1 MYFMERMEEF
11 STYQLSYMLEEK
23 SQFKVLLVDDRD
35 ENLFALET
43 ILKDEN
49 YYLVK
54 AHSGKEALAF
64 LLKDLDFHLIIM
76 DVLMPGMNGFE
87 TAALIYNRE
96 KLKNIPIIFL
106 TAMDIEGNIYKG
118 YQAGAIDYI
127 SKPIIPELLKV
138 KVRAFVELSE
148 KNRQLLHQEKMLRA
162 ANRKLEWEI
171 AERKLSE
178 AKVKALNEDLAK
190 KLEQLQSLDS
200 FNYSISHDLM
210 SPLNSI
216 TGLTGL
222 LQTMYPEKFDTE
234 VLEIVNHVMGSVDR
248 MSNLI
253 KDLLSFSRQANAEI
267 SKVDVSMEKIV
278 KEVMEEIALTMP
290 VADAEIVIHELPKAY
305 CDNSMLK
312 QVWANLISNAIK
324 YSQKKPQP
332 KVEIG
337 GIQKNG
343 ELIYFVKDNGAGF
356 NMAHYNKLFSIF
368 QRLHSESEF
377 NGTGIGLAVVKRIIE
392 RHDGRIWAES
402 EVGKGSEF
410 YFTLKPN
417 ENENYEVS
425 SLHQ

>member
-1 MYFMERMEEF
+1 MVEEA
-11 STYQLSYMLEEK
+11 

-49 YYLVK
+49 YQLVK
-54 AHSGKEALAF
+54 AHSGKEALAH
-64 LLKDLDFHLIIM
+64 LLKDLDYHLIIM

-87 TAALIYNRE
+87 TAALIYDRE

-106 TAMDIEGNIYKG
+106 TAMDIEGNVYKG

-148 KNRQLLHQEKMLRA
+148 KNRELVRQEKKLRA

-171 AERKLSE
+171 TERKLSE
-178 AKVKALNEDLAK
+178 AKIKALNEDLAK

-222 LQTMYPEKFDTE
+222 LQTMYPEKFDKE
-234 VLEIVNHVMGSVDR
+234 VLEIVNHIMGSVDR
-248 MSNLI
+248 MSRLI

-267 SKVDVSMEKIV
+267 SKADVSMKQMV
-278 KEVMEEIALTMP
+278 SEVMEEISLTMP
-290 VADAEIVIHELPKAY
+290 VADTEIVIQELPDAY

-312 QVWANLISNAIK
+312 QVWLNLISNAIK

-332 KVEIG
+332 KIEIG
-337 GIQKNG
+337 GITHHNG
-343 ELIYFVKDNGAGF
+343 ELMYFVKDNGAGF

-368 QRLHSESEF
+368 QRLHSDNEF

-392 RHDGRIWAES
+392 RHDGRIWAQS

-410 YFTLKPN
+410 YFTLKGK
-417 ENENYEVS
+417 ENLAGVA
-425 SLHQ
+425 

>member
-1 MYFMERMEEF
+1 MVHF
-11 STYQLSYMLEEK
+11 LSEEK
-23 SQFKVLLVDDRD
+23 DMVEDTSDFKVLLVDDRD

-49 YYLVK
+49 YSLVK
-54 AHSGKEALAF
+54 AHSGKEALSY

-118 YQAGAIDYI
+118 YKAGAIDYI

-148 KNRQLLHQEKMLRA
+148 KNRELLKQEKKLRA

-171 AERKLSE
+171 TERKLSE

-216 TGLTGL
+216 TGLAGL
-222 LQTMYPEKFDTE
+222 LQTMYPEKIDKD
-234 VLEIVNHVMGSVDR
+234 VLEIVNHIIGSVDK
-248 MSNLI
+248 MSKLI

-267 SKVDVSMEKIV
+267 TKRDVNMRELID
-278 KEVMEEIALTMP
+278 EVMHDISLSMPSSGTEI
-290 VADAEIVIHELPKAY
+290 IIHDLPNAF
-305 CDNSMLK
+305 CDTSMLK
-312 QVWANLISNAIK
+312 QVWTNLISNAIK
-324 YSQKKPQP
+324 YSQKKPNP
-332 KVEIG
+332 RVEIG
-337 GIQKNG
+337 ATKENSHYV
-343 ELIYFVKDNGAGF
+343 YFVKDNGAGF

-368 QRLHSESEF
+368 QRLHTESEF
-377 NGTGIGLAVVKRIIE
+377 SGTGIGLAVVKRIIE

-402 EVGKGSEF
+402 EIGQGSSF
-410 YFTLKPN
+410 YFTLK
-417 ENENYEVS
+417 EKEGIVTMEDEIS
-425 SLHQ
+425 KEG

>member
-1 MYFMERMEEF
+1 MEEY
-11 STYQLSYMLEEK
+11 STDRTSDMVEEK

-49 YYLVK
+49 YQLVK

-87 TAALIYNRE
+87 TAGLIYSRD
-96 KLKNIPIIFL
+96 KLKNIPVIFL

-148 KNRQLLHQEKMLRA
+148 KNRELVRQEKKLRA

-171 AERKLSE
+171 GERKLSE

-222 LQTMYPEKFDTE
+222 LQTMYPEKFDKE
-234 VLEIVNHVMGSVDR
+234 VLEIVNHIMGSVDR
-248 MSNLI
+248 MSKLI

-267 SKVDVSMEKIV
+267 SKTEVNMVAMV
-278 KEVMEEIALTMP
+278 KEVLGEISLTMP
-290 VADAEIVIHELPKAY
+290 VAETQIIVHDLPSAY
-305 CDNSMLK
+305 CDVNMLK
-312 QVWANLISNAIK
+312 QVWTNLISNAVK
-324 YSQKKPQP
+324 YSQKKPEP

-337 GIQKNG
+337 FVDDSG
-343 ELIYFVKDNGAGF
+343 EQVYFVKDNGAGF
-356 NMAHYNKLFSIF
+356 NMAHYDKLFSIF
-368 QRLHSESEF
+368 KRLHSDSEF

-392 RHDGRIWAES
+392 RHDGKIWAES
-402 EVGKGSEF
+402 EIGKGSDF
-410 YFTLKPN
+410 YFTLKPKHA
-417 ENENYEVS
+417 
-425 SLHQ
+425 LIPG

>member
-1 MYFMERMEEF
+1 MEEEEGSF
-11 STYQLSYMLEEK
+11 KISGMVEEK
-23 SQFKVLLVDDRD
+23 SPFKVLLVDDRD

-49 YYLVK
+49 YTLVK
-54 AHSGKEALAF
+54 ARSGKEALTY

-87 TAALIYNRE
+87 TAALIYDRE

-106 TAMDIEGNIYKG
+106 TAMDVEGNIYKG

-148 KNRQLLHQEKMLRA
+148 KNRELVRQEKKLRA

-171 AERKLSE
+171 AERKVSE
-178 AKVKALNEDLAK
+178 EKVKALNQDLAK
-190 KLEQLQSLDS
+190 KLEQLQSLDA

-222 LQTMYPEKFDTE
+222 LQTMYPEKFDAE
-234 VLEIVNHVMGSVDR
+234 VLDIVNHIMGSVDR
-248 MSNLI
+248 MSKLI
-253 KDLLSFSRQANAEI
+253 KDLLLFSRQANAEI
-267 SKVDVSMEKIV
+267 NKVDVSMKQIV
-278 KEVMEEIALTMP
+278 KEVMEEISLTMP
-290 VADAEIVIHELPKAY
+290 IADAEIIIHDLPDAY
-305 CDNSMLK
+305 CDNNMLK
-312 QVWANLISNAIK
+312 QVWVNLISNAIK

-332 KVEIG
+332 RVEIG
-337 GIQKNG
+337 GMRDQDDFVF
-343 ELIYFVKDNGAGF
+343 YVKDNGAGF

-368 QRLHSESEF
+368 QRLHTENEF
-377 NGTGIGLAVVKRIIE
+377 NGTGIGLAVVKRIVE
-392 RHDGRIWAES
+392 RHDGRIWAQS
-402 EVGKGSEF
+402 EIGKGSEF
-410 YFTLKPN
+410 YFTLRAK
-417 ENENYEVS
+417 EI
-425 SLHQ
+425 

>member
-1 MYFMERMEEF
+1 MEEY
-11 STYQLSYMLEEK
+11 STDRASDLVEEK

-49 YYLVK
+49 YQLVK

-87 TAALIYNRE
+87 TAALIYSRD

-127 SKPIIPELLKV
+127 SKPVIPELLKV

-148 KNRQLLHQEKMLRA
+148 KNRELVRQEKKLRA

-171 AERKLSE
+171 GERKLSE
-178 AKVKALNEDLAK
+178 AKVKALNDDLAK

-222 LQTMYPEKFDTE
+222 LQTMYPEKFDKE
-234 VLEIVNHVMGSVDR
+234 VLEIVNHIMGSVDR
-248 MSNLI
+248 MSKLI

-267 SKVDVSMEKIV
+267 SKTEVSMNAMV
-278 KEVMEEIALTMP
+278 KEVMEEISLTMP
-290 VADAEIVIHELPKAY
+290 VADAQIVIHDLPSAY
-305 CDNSMLK
+305 CDVNMLK
-312 QVWANLISNAIK
+312 QVWTNLISNAIK
-324 YSQKKPQP
+324 YSQKKPEP

-337 GIQKNG
+337 AVEDSG
-343 ELIYFVKDNGAGF
+343 ELVYFVKDNGAGF

-392 RHDGRIWAES
+392 RHDGKIWAES
-402 EVGKGSEF
+402 EIGKGSDF
-410 YFTLKPN
+410 YFTLKPKQ
-417 ENENYEVS
+417 V
-425 SLHQ
+425 LIPG

>member
-1 MYFMERMEEF
+1 MEEY
-11 STYQLSYMLEEK
+11 SSYLINHMVEET
-23 SQFKVLLVDDRD
+23 SEFKVLLVDDRD

-43 ILKDEN
+43 ILRDEN
-49 YYLVK
+49 YQLIK
-54 AHSGKEALAF
+54 ARSGKEALAH

-87 TAALIYNRE
+87 TAALIYERE

-148 KNRQLLHQEKMLRA
+148 KNRQLIRQEKMLRA

-222 LQTMYPEKFDTE
+222 LQTMYPEKFDMD
-234 VLEIVNHVMGSVDR
+234 VLEIVNHIMGSVDR
-248 MSNLI
+248 MSKLI

-267 SKVDVSMEKIV
+267 TKVDVSMKSLV
-278 KEVMEEIALTMP
+278 DEVMQEISLTMP
-290 VADAEIVIHELPKAY
+290 VAETKIVVHELPNAY

-312 QVWANLISNAIK
+312 QVWHNLISNAVK

-332 KVEIG
+332 TVEIG
-337 GIQKNG
+337 GRMESG
-343 ELIYFVKDNGAGF
+343 DLVYFVKDNGAGF

-392 RHDGRIWAES
+392 RHDGRIWAQS
-402 EVGKGSEF
+402 EIGKGSEF
-410 YFTLKPN
+410 YFTLKAK
-417 ENENYEVS
+417 EN
-425 SLHQ
+425 LLQ

>member
-1 MYFMERMEEF
+1 MEEY
-11 STYQLSYMLEEK
+11 STDSTNPMVDEK

-49 YYLVK
+49 YQLIK

-148 KNRQLLHQEKMLRA
+148 KNRELVRQEKKLRA

-171 AERKLSE
+171 GERKLSE

-222 LQTMYPEKFDTE
+222 LQTMYPEKFDKE
-234 VLEIVNHVMGSVDR
+234 VLEIVNYIMGSVDR

-253 KDLLSFSRQANAEI
+253 KDLLSFSRQAHVEIAKKEVSMKDMVNEVMAEI
-267 SKVDVSMEKIV
+267 
-278 KEVMEEIALTMP
+278 APAMP
-290 VADAEIVIHELPKAY
+290 VENFEIVIHDLPNAY
-305 CDNSMLK
+305 CDTSMLK
-312 QVWANLISNAIK
+312 QVWTNLISNAIK
-324 YSQKKPQP
+324 YSQKKPAP

-337 GIQKNG
+337 ATEEGG
-343 ELIYFVKDNGAGF
+343 EIIYYVKDNGAGF
-356 NMAHYNKLFSIF
+356 NMANYHKLFSI
-368 QRLHSESEF
+368 
-377 NGTGIGLAVVKRIIE
+377 
-392 RHDGRIWAES
+392 
-402 EVGKGSEF
+402 
-410 YFTLKPN
+410 
-417 ENENYEVS
+417 
-425 SLHQ
+425 

>member
-1 MYFMERMEEF
+1 MIKNMAE
-11 STYQLSYMLEEK
+11 SK
-23 SQFKVLLVDDRD
+23 SEAVEVQSEFKVLLVDDRD

-49 YYLVK
+49 YTLIK
-54 AHSGKEALAF
+54 AHSGKEALSY

-118 YQAGAIDYI
+118 YKAGAIDYI

-148 KNRQLLHQEKMLRA
+148 KNRELIKQEKKLRA

-216 TGLTGL
+216 TGLAGL
-222 LQTMYPEKFDTE
+222 LQTMYPEKIDKE
-234 VLEIVNHVMGSVDR
+234 VLEIVNHIMGSVDR
-248 MSNLI
+248 MSKLI

-267 SKVDVSMEKIV
+267 TKVEVNMKDLVN
-278 KEVMEEIALTMP
+278 EVMQDISLSMP
-290 VADAEIVIHELPKAY
+290 VSDTEIVIQDLPAAY
-305 CDNSMLK
+305 CDNNMLK
-312 QVWANLISNAIK
+312 QVWTNLISNAVK
-324 YSQKKPQP
+324 YSQKKPSP
-332 KVEIG
+332 KIEIG
-337 GIQKNG
+337 GTQENG
-343 ELIYFVKDNGAGF
+343 RFVYFVKDNGAGF
-356 NMAHYNKLFSIF
+356 NMANYNKLFSIF
-368 QRLHSESEF
+368 QRLHHENEF

-392 RHDGRIWAES
+392 RHDGTIWAES
-402 EVGKGSEF
+402 EVGKGSNF
-410 YFTLKPN
+410 YFTLKGKDN
-417 ENENYEVS
+417 
-425 SLHQ
+425 

>member
-1 MYFMERMEEF
+1 MEEY
-11 STYQLSYMLEEK
+11 STDSTSHMVDEK

-49 YYLVK
+49 YQLIK
-54 AHSGKEALAF
+54 AHSGKEALAH

-87 TAALIYNRE
+87 TATLIYSRD

-106 TAMDIEGNIYKG
+106 TAMDVEGNIYKG

-127 SKPIIPELLKV
+127 SKPVIPELLKV

-148 KNRQLLHQEKMLRA
+148 KTRELVRQEKKLRA

-171 AERKLSE
+171 GERKLSE
-178 AKVKALNEDLAK
+178 AKVQALNADLAK

-222 LQTMYPEKFDTE
+222 LQTMYPEKFDKE
-234 VLEIVNHVMGSVDR
+234 VLEIVNHIMGSVDR
-248 MSNLI
+248 MSKLI
-253 KDLLSFSRQANAEI
+253 KDLLTFSRQANAEI
-267 SKVDVSMEKIV
+267 TKTKVDMREMVN
-278 KEVMEEIALTMP
+278 EVMQEISLTMP
-290 VADAEIVIHELPKAY
+290 TADTQIVVYENLPSAY
-305 CDNSMLK
+305 GDVNMLK
-312 QVWANLISNAIK
+312 QVWTNLISNAIK
-324 YSQKKPQP
+324 YSQKKPDP

-337 GIQKNG
+337 AIEDSG
-343 ELIYFVKDNGAGF
+343 ELVYFVKDNGAGF

-368 QRLHSESEF
+368 QRLHNESEF

-392 RHDGRIWAES
+392 RHDGKIWAES
-402 EVGKGSEF
+402 EIGKGSDF
-410 YFTLKPN
+410 YFTLK
-417 ENENYEVS
+417 S
-425 SLHQ
+425 SL

>member
-1 MYFMERMEEF
+1 MEEY
-11 STYQLSYMLEEK
+11 STDRASDLVEEK

-43 ILKDEN
+43 ILKNEN
-49 YYLVK
+49 YQLVK
-54 AHSGKEALAF
+54 ARSGKEALAF

-87 TAALIYNRE
+87 TAALIYSRD

-127 SKPIIPELLKV
+127 SKPVIPELLKV

-148 KNRQLLHQEKMLRA
+148 KNRELVRQEKKLRA

-171 AERKLSE
+171 GERKLSE

-222 LQTMYPEKFDTE
+222 LQTMYPEKFDKE
-234 VLEIVNHVMGSVDR
+234 VLEIVNHIMGSVDR
-248 MSNLI
+248 MSKLI
-253 KDLLSFSRQANAEI
+253 KDLLTFSRQANAEI
-267 SKVDVSMEKIV
+267 SKKEVSMNVMV
-278 KEVMEEIALTMP
+278 KEVMEEISLTMP
-290 VADAEIVIHELPKAY
+290 VADAQIVIHDLPSAY
-305 CDNSMLK
+305 CDVNMLK
-312 QVWANLISNAIK
+312 QVWTNLISNAIK
-324 YSQKKPQP
+324 YSQKKPEP

-337 GIQKNG
+337 AVEDSG
-343 ELIYFVKDNGAGF
+343 ELVYFVKDNGAGF

-392 RHDGRIWAES
+392 RHDGKIWAES
-402 EVGKGSEF
+402 EIGKGSDF
-410 YFTLKPN
+410 YFTLKPKQ
-417 ENENYEVS
+417 V
-425 SLHQ
+425 LIPG

>member
-1 MYFMERMEEF
+1 MQEY
-11 STYQLSYMLEEK
+11 STYKTSSMVEE
-23 SQFKVLLVDDRD
+23 QMPFKVLLVDDRD

-49 YYLVK
+49 YQLIK
-54 AHSGKEALAF
+54 AHSGKEALTY

-87 TAALIYNRE
+87 TSEMIYDRE

-118 YQAGAIDYI
+118 YKAGAIDYI

-148 KNRQLLHQEKMLRA
+148 KNRELVRQEKMLRA

-171 AERKLSE
+171 AERKVSE

-222 LQTMYPEKFDTE
+222 LQTMYPEKFDNE
-234 VLEIVNHVMGSVDR
+234 VLEIVNHIMGSVDR
-248 MSNLI
+248 MSKLI

-267 SKVDVSMEKIV
+267 SKVDVRMSEMI
-278 KEVMEEIALTMP
+278 KEVMEEISLSHP
-290 VADAEIVIHELPKAY
+290 VADAEIIIHDLPDAY
-305 CDNSMLK
+305 CDNNMLR
-312 QVWANLISNAIK
+312 QVWMNLISNAIK

-332 KVEIG
+332 RIEIG
-337 GIQKNG
+337 GTKENDD
-343 ELIYFVKDNGAGF
+343 YVYYVKDNGAGF
-356 NMAHYNKLFSIF
+356 NMANYNKLFSIF
-368 QRLHSESEF
+368 QRLHTENEF

-392 RHDGRIWAES
+392 RHDGRIWAQS
-402 EVGKGSEF
+402 EEGKGSEF
-410 YFTLKPN
+410 YFTLASKFIPG
-417 ENENYEVS
+417 
-425 SLHQ
+425 

>member
-1 MYFMERMEEF
+1 MEEY
-11 STYQLSYMLEEK
+11 STNGASDLVEAK

-43 ILKDEN
+43 ILKNEN
-49 YYLVK
+49 YQLFK
-54 AHSGKEALAF
+54 ARSGKEALAF

-87 TAALIYNRE
+87 TAALIYSRD

-148 KNRQLLHQEKMLRA
+148 KNRELVRQEKKLRA

-171 AERKLSE
+171 GERKLSE

-222 LQTMYPEKFDTE
+222 LQTMYPEKFDRE
-234 VLEIVNHVMGSVDR
+234 VLEIVNHIMGSVDR
-248 MSNLI
+248 MSKLI
-253 KDLLSFSRQANAEI
+253 KDLLTFSRQANAEI
-267 SKVDVSMEKIV
+267 SKQEVSMDVMV
-278 KEVMEEIALTMP
+278 KEVIEEISLTMP
-290 VADAEIVIHELPKAY
+290 VADAQIVIYDLPSAY
-305 CDNSMLK
+305 CDVNMLK
-312 QVWANLISNAIK
+312 QVWTNLISNAIK
-324 YSQKKPQP
+324 YSQKKPDP

-337 GIQKNG
+337 AVEDSG
-343 ELIYFVKDNGAGF
+343 ELVYFVKDNGAGF

-368 QRLHSESEF
+368 QRLHSENEF

-392 RHDGRIWAES
+392 RHDGKIWAES
-402 EVGKGSEF
+402 EPGKGSDF
-410 YFTLKPN
+410 YFTLKPKQ
-417 ENENYEVS
+417 V
-425 SLHQ
+425 LIPD

>member
-1 MYFMERMEEF
+1 MKEE
-11 STYQLSYMLEEK
+11 YQTDHINYMVEEESQVEGK

-49 YYLVK
+49 YHLVK
-54 AHSGKEALAF
+54 AHSGKEALAH

-87 TAALIYNRE
+87 TAALIYDRE

-106 TAMDIEGNIYKG
+106 TAMDVEGNVYKG

-148 KNRQLLHQEKMLRA
+148 KNRQLIRQEKMLRA
-162 ANRKLEWEI
+162 ANRKLEWEV

-178 AKVKALNEDLAK
+178 TKIKALNDDLAK

-222 LQTMYPEKFDTE
+222 LQTMYPQKFDGE
-234 VLEIVNHVMGSVDR
+234 VMEIVNHIMGSVDR
-248 MSNLI
+248 MSQLI

-267 SKVDVSMEKIV
+267 SKADVNMADIV
-278 KEVMEEIALTMP
+278 QEVMEEISLTMP
-290 VADAEIVIHELPKAY
+290 VADAEIVIHELPAAY
-305 CDNSMLK
+305 CDNSLLK
-312 QVWANLISNAIK
+312 QVWTNLISNALK
-324 YSQKKPQP
+324 YSQKKSDP

-337 GIQKNG
+337 GLKKDG

-356 NMAHYNKLFSIF
+356 NMAHYSKLFSIF
-368 QRLHSESEF
+368 QRLHSENEF
-377 NGTGIGLAVVKRIIE
+377 NGTGIGLAVVKRIVE

-402 EVGKGSEF
+402 ELGKGSEF
-410 YFTLKPN
+410 YFTIKEK
-417 ENENYEVS
+417 ENLYA
-425 SLHQ
+425 

>member
-1 MYFMERMEEF
+1 MEEY
-11 STYQLSYMLEEK
+11 STDSTNHMVDEK

-49 YYLVK
+49 YQLIK

-87 TAALIYNRE
+87 TATLIYNRD

-127 SKPIIPELLKV
+127 SKPVIPELLKV

-148 KNRQLLHQEKMLRA
+148 KNRELVRQEKKLRA
-162 ANRKLEWEI
+162 ANRKLEWEVG
-171 AERKLSE
+171 ERKLSE
-178 AKVKALNEDLAK
+178 AKVKALNDDLAK

-216 TGLTGL
+216 TGLAGL
-222 LQTMYPEKFDTE
+222 LQTMYPEKFDKE
-234 VLEIVNHVMGSVDR
+234 VLEIVNHIMGSVDR
-248 MSNLI
+248 MSKLI

-267 SKVDVSMEKIV
+267 SKTEVNMRRMIA
-278 KEVMEEIALTMP
+278 EVMEEISLTMP
-290 VADAEIVIHELPKAY
+290 VSGAQIIIHENLPDAY
-305 CDNSMLK
+305 CDVNMLK
-312 QVWANLISNAIK
+312 QVWTNLISNAIK
-324 YSQKKPQP
+324 YSQKKPEP
-332 KVEIG
+332 TIEIG
-337 GIQKNG
+337 AVEDSG
-343 ELIYFVKDNGAGF
+343 ELVYFVKDNGAGF

-392 RHDGRIWAES
+392 RHDGKIWAES
-402 EVGKGSEF
+402 ELGKGSDF
-410 YFTLKPN
+410 YFTLKRQQEPTDG
-417 ENENYEVS
+417 
-425 SLHQ
+425 

>member
-1 MYFMERMEEF
+1 MKEF
-11 STYQLSYMLEEK
+11 SVYQESYMVEEQ

-43 ILKDEN
+43 ILKDEK
-49 YYLVK
+49 YQLIK
-54 AHSGKEALAF
+54 AHSGKEALAH

-127 SKPIIPELLKV
+127 SKPIIPDLLKV

-148 KNRQLLHQEKMLRA
+148 KNRQLIHQEKMLRA

-171 AERKLSE
+171 SERKSSE
-178 AKVKALNEDLAK
+178 AKIKALNEDLAK

-216 TGLTGL
+216 TGLAGL
-222 LQTMYPEKFDTE
+222 LQTMYPEKFDKE
-234 VLEIVNHVMGSVDR
+234 VLEIVNHIMGSVDR
-248 MSNLI
+248 MSQLI

-267 SKVDVSMEKIV
+267 NKVDVDMKQIV
-278 KEVMEEIALTMP
+278 NEVMQEISLTMP
-290 VADAEIVIHELPKAY
+290 VSATEVVIHDLPNAY
-305 CDNSMLK
+305 CDTSMLK
-312 QVWANLISNAIK
+312 QVWTNLISNAVK
-324 YSQKKPQP
+324 YSQKKPTP

-337 GIQKNG
+337 SQYENG
-343 ELIYFVKDNGAGF
+343 DLIYFVKDNGAGF
-356 NMAHYNKLFSIF
+356 NMANYNKLFSIF
-368 QRLHSESEF
+368 QRLHTESEF
-377 NGTGIGLAVVKRIIE
+377 NGTGIGLAVVKRIVE
-392 RHDGRIWAES
+392 RHDGKIWATS
-402 EVGKGSEF
+402 ELGRGSDF
-410 YFTLKPN
+410 YFTLKTK
-417 ENENYEVS
+417 ENVY
-425 SLHQ
+425 LHQ

>member
-1 MYFMERMEEF
+1 MEKE
-11 STYQLSYMLEEK
+11 STYLVNGMVEEEK

-49 YYLVK
+49 YQLVK
-54 AHSGKEALAF
+54 ARSGKEALAH
-64 LLKDLDFHLIIM
+64 LLKDLDYHLIIM

-118 YQAGAIDYI
+118 YKAGAVDYI

-148 KNRQLLHQEKMLRA
+148 KNRELVRQEKKLRA

-171 AERKLSE
+171 TERKLSE
-178 AKVKALNEDLAK
+178 AKIKALNEDLAK

-216 TGLTGL
+216 TGLAGL
-222 LQTMYPEKFDTE
+222 LQTMYPEKFDKE
-234 VLEIVNHVMGSVDR
+234 VLEIVNHIIGSVDR
-248 MSNLI
+248 MSKLI

-267 SKVDVSMEKIV
+267 SKVDVSMKEIV
-278 KEVMEEIALTMP
+278 QEVMHEIALTMP
-290 VADAEIVIHELPKAY
+290 MTDTEIVIHDLPNAY
-305 CDNSMLK
+305 CDNNMLK
-312 QVWANLISNAIK
+312 QVWTNLISNAIK
-324 YSQKKPQP
+324 YSQKKPEP
-332 KVEIG
+332 KIEIG
-337 GIQKNG
+337 GIHQDE
-343 ELIYFVKDNGAGF
+343 ELLFFVKDNGAGF

-368 QRLHSESEF
+368 QRLHTENEF

-392 RHDGRIWAES
+392 RHDGRIWAQS

-410 YFTLKPN
+410 YFTLRVKEAMN
-417 ENENYEVS
+417 G
-425 SLHQ
+425 

>member
-1 MYFMERMEEF
+1 MEEY
-11 STYQLSYMLEEK
+11 STDSTNHMVDEK

-49 YYLVK
+49 YQLIK

-87 TAALIYNRE
+87 TATLIYNRD

-127 SKPIIPELLKV
+127 SKPVIPELLKV

-148 KNRQLLHQEKMLRA
+148 KNRELVRQEKKLRA

-171 AERKLSE
+171 GERKLSE
-178 AKVKALNEDLAK
+178 AKVKALNDDLAK

-216 TGLTGL
+216 TGLAGL
-222 LQTMYPEKFDTE
+222 LQTMYPEKFDKE
-234 VLEIVNHVMGSVDR
+234 VLEIVNHIMGSVDR
-248 MSNLI
+248 MSKLI

-267 SKVDVSMEKIV
+267 SKTQVSMRRMID
-278 KEVMEEIALTMP
+278 EVMEEISLIMP
-290 VADAEIVIHELPKAY
+290 VSGAEIIIHENLPDAY
-305 CDNSMLK
+305 CDVNMLK
-312 QVWANLISNAIK
+312 QVWTNLISNAIK
-324 YSQKKPQP
+324 YSQKKPEP
-332 KVEIG
+332 KIEIG
-337 GIQKNG
+337 AVEDSG
-343 ELIYFVKDNGAGF
+343 ELVYFVKDNGAGF

-392 RHDGRIWAES
+392 RHDGKIWAES
-402 EVGKGSEF
+402 ELGKGSDF
-410 YFTLKPN
+410 YFTLKK
-417 ENENYEVS
+417 EQS
-425 SLHQ
+425 HTGI